1 MPKKGKISF
10 LPIALTNPSIE
21 SSTSIPI
28 RSKVFSLFGNAV
40 AQRNNLIFSS
50 FNALMVWSPTCSPH
64 TGTFVVLSEGF
75 HVIMD
80 YTYS

>member
-21 SSTSIPI
+21 SSTSIDNLS
-28 RSKVFSLFGNAV
+28 RVFSLFGNAV

-50 FNALMVWSPTCSPH
+50 FNALM
-64 TGTFVVLSEGF
+64 E
-75 HVIMD
+75 
-80 YTYS
+80 